1 MGVLLCS
8 SFLIPQETQGFS
20 GILKECRQKEEL
32 RVTTQIVL
40 RHLHFLFVCF
50 DVGFFV
56 LFLFFLNQRL
66 FEFLRADPLPRE
78 GCFLKGKQ
86 ARVDHRASANS
97 ILRGRIAMH

>member
-1 MGVLLCS
+1 MLA
-8 SFLIPQETQGFS
+8 
-20 GILKECRQKEEL
+20 
-32 RVTTQIVL
+32 
-40 RHLHFLFVCF
+40 FLFCF
-50 DVGFFV
+50 C
-56 LFLFFLNQRL
+56 FFLNQRL